1 MYVMCSILIYI
12 QSDPIVLRVLWSCV
26 FICYFKQFLPPF
38 LKFNYHGI
46 IGPWNTYSLSV
57 YCILVLWN
65 TFLFAGNQFKWFF
78 GLTLIQY
85 ELWEKV
91 PLKTTG
97 VRSILLLIYSYYYQ
111 YLFLISVAVP
121 TTTYS
126 PAQGMNIYLL
136 NSAQTLMW

>member
-1 MYVMCSILIYI
+1 M
-12 QSDPIVLRVLWSCV
+12 SDPVHVIFCCKLHVWPCSCYLLLCKNCKNMNILRVYL
-26 FICYFKQFLPPF
+26 CYFKQFLPPF

-85 ELWEKV
+85 ELWEKL
-91 PLKTTG
+91 PLKMTV

-111 YLFLISVAVP
+111 FLFLISIELSV
-121 TTTYS
+121 
-126 PAQGMNIYLL
+126 Q
-136 NSAQTLMW
+136 